1 MKNTIKIVLV
11 LTIVVSLGAVLVAN
25 KGVFAENE
33 NEQGNQGMGSG
44 LAIGRMMN
52 VSEGV
57 DKAVNNVMQNFGL
70 EIGANNTNESLV
82 VKPNGDF
89 RASGVSVNSISTS
102 TNTINA
108 SLYGFS
114 RDLNIAGATIVGA
127 GNNITINDIQTG
139 DKLVVG
145 GNFNEATKAITVSQ
159 INDVSARQRINSV
172 NIASIQ
178 QRIQEL
184 QDMIN
189 KLKAQLGQ

>member
-11 LTIVVSLGAVLVAN
+11 LTIAVSLGAVLFAN

-33 NEQGNQGMGSG
+33 NEHGNQGISNG

-52 VSEGV
+52 VSESV
-57 DKAVNNVMQNFGL
+57 DKEVNNVMQNFGL

-102 TNTINA
+102 TNIINA

-127 GNNITINDIQTG
+127 GSNITINDIQAG

-145 GNFNEATKAITVSQ
+145 GNFNETTKAITVSQ
-159 INDVSARQRINSV
+159 INDVSARQRVNSV